1 MGRKKPFR
9 TRISNS
15 GYAQYNTGS
24 GWKYVHRRVA
34 EKKLGGKIY
43 RGYEVHHIN
52 GDKLDN
58 RPSNLKVMSRKAH
71 RALHRK
77 GIY

>member
-1 MGRKKPFR
+1 MAKKRYFR

-34 EKKLGGKIY
+34 EKKVNGKIY
-43 RGYEVHHIN
+43 RGCEVHHIN

-58 RPSNLKVMSRKAH
+58 RPINLKILTKKAH
-71 RALHRK
+71 RAIHRK
-77 GIY
+77 MR